1 MEEKF
6 WPQEERKEEK
16 DCQRRSQFIVTFSFV
31 YRKFIPMRTL
41 FHLKG
46 LD

>member
-1 MEEKF
+1 MEERF
-6 WPQEERKEEK
+6 WPQGEQREER
-16 DCQRRSQFIVTFSFV
+16 DYQRRSQFIVTFSFV
-31 YRKFIPMRTL
+31 YGKFIPMRTV

>member
-6 WPQEERKEEK
+6 WPQEEQKEER
-16 DCQRRSQFIVTFSFV
+16 DYQRRSQFIVTFSFV
-31 YRKFIPMRTL
+31 YGKFIPMRTV
-41 FHLKG
+41 FHLKE